1 MKKILLAIAAVA
13 VLVGCTKDVP
23 NENQNEKAVTIRFSP
38 YEVTPMKTTS
48 SVTTVCSRLDVYII
62 EQGTTDTMRFHQD
75 RAINALASAR

>member
-23 NENQNEKAVTIRFSP
+23 NENDNQNEKAVTIRFSP

-48 SVTTVCSRLDVYII
+48 SVATVCSRLDIYII
-62 EQGTTDTMRFHQD
+62 EQGTTDTMR
-75 RAINALASAR
+75 R